1 MQILT
6 MTAKLSLKDFLAQLN
21 KLTKTEQLKIAKKI
35 NEKTIEQLCLSL
47 DFNMSDIEM
56 LEEEIMKEVKAVR
69 FAETSEN

>member
-1 MQILT
+1 
-6 MTAKLSLKDFLAQLN
+6 MTAKLSLKDFLARLN